1 MLQYTPTT
9 GIEKINNIQNKH
21 EREIALL
28 IQNLGFNY
36 ITSNFKLFDNN
47 KVPLGEID
55 LIFQYERHLFL
66 IDVTAQS
73 RKVHT
78 EAGSWFS
85 KWSSEDNI
93 KKIFKKLNL
102 SRQKIFK
109 IWIDLSHESS
119 SSNLS
124 SLSHHLIDKYN
135 IYLFNDDIEY
145 FKDCYNQIGIYT
157 RNDFLNL
164 IGFPRKTSTRIIK
177 GIKFYINE
185 KPVYSFIAPVNELLE
200 TCYIQRRLGN
210 KGGYQRAL
218 KYRRIRSIRKDIIN
232 KKILAFPNAIILNS
246 NMKLSHDD
254 PKEEDCPKIVDIN
267 LPLGYCEF
275 KVVDGQHRLLGFT
288 GVGEDIQNNSFLP
301 VIAFENLPNTEEIK
315 MFVDINSKQKRV
327 DRNLVYLLKTEFA
340 WQESDKE
347 YYEKIAVEIAETL
360 KKNGPLK
367 NRIYMGTA
375 KEKTSRNKVTLSTIV
390 SILCKNGFL
399 KQKNALWQKTP
410 NDIKTP
416 LAKTRNVLKNIKFN
430 LSEYSVSDI
439 EPFFLSNMGLR
450 LLFILISIFEKN
462 RRVGLVNSS
471 NEEIIEDISKIVDE
485 AIMNEIRSSYGE
497 GGANN
502 SAKHLCSIL
511 KQRFDV
517 KYNELELDLVKLAG
531 MLRRTSREKTK

>member
-1 MLQYTPTT
+1 MPQNSPVTD
-9 GIEKINNIQNKH
+9 IDKINNIQNEH
-21 EREIALL
+21 ERDIAILFH
-28 IQNLGFNY
+28 NLGFNF
-36 ITSNFKLFDNN
+36 ISSNFKLFDRNR
-47 KVPLGEID
+47 VPLGEID

-66 IDVTAQS
+66 VDVTTQS

-85 KWSSEDNI
+85 KWDFENNT
-93 KKIFKKLNL
+93 KKIFKELKL

-124 SLSHHLIDKYN
+124 SLSHHLENKYN
-135 IYLFNDDIEY
+135 IYLFKDDIEY
-145 FKDCYNQIGIYT
+145 FKEYYDQIGIYT
-157 RNDFLNL
+157 KNDFLNL

-200 TCYIQRRLGN
+200 TCYIQRRLGK

-218 KYRRIRSIRKDIIN
+218 KYYRIRSIRKDIIN

-254 PKEEDCPKIVDIN
+254 YKEEDCPKVVDIN
-267 LPLGYCEF
+267 LPLSYCEF

-288 GVGEDIQNNSFLP
+288 GVGKDIQNNSFLP
-301 VIAFENLPNTEEIK
+301 VIAFEDMPNTEEIK

-327 DRNLVYLLKTEFA
+327 DRNLVYLLKTEFD

-347 YYEKIAVEIAETL
+347 FYEKIAVKIAEEL
-360 KKNGPLK
+360 KKNSPLK

-375 KEKTSRNKVTLSTIV
+375 KEKSSRNKVTLSTIV

-399 KQKNALWQKTP
+399 KQKNALWQKNS

-416 LAKTRNVLKNIKFN
+416 LTNTRHILTNIKLH
-430 LSEYSVSDI
+430 LSDYSVNNV

-450 LLFILISIFEKN
+450 LLFILISIFERN
-462 RRVGLVNSS
+462 RKVGFINSS
-471 NEEIIEDISKIVDE
+471 NEEIIKDISKIVDE
-485 AIMNEIRSSYGE
+485 DIMNEIRSSYGE

-502 SAKHLCSIL
+502 SAKHLCSML
-511 KQRFDV
+511 KQNFNV
-517 KYNELELDLVKLAG
+517 KYSDLELDLVKLAG
-531 MLRRTSREKTK
+531 MLRRTSRERTK